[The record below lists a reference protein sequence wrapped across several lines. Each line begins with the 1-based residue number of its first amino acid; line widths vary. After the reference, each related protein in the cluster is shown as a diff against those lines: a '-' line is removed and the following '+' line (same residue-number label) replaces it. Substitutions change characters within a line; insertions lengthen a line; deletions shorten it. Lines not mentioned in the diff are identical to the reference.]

1 MIKLIKTMSGHKGL
15 PIECPFCTSVHFIR
29 TGMAWSCGD
38 CGLYFPKELQKTIKN
53 ETSPYDPTS
62 RDEYPSKSEF

>member
-15 PIECPFCTSVHFIR
+15 PIECPSCTSVHFIR
-29 TGMAWSCGD
+29 IGMAWSCGD

-53 ETSPYDPTS
+53 ETYPYDSSP
-62 RDEYPSKSEF
+62 RDKDLGKSEF